1 MSKLF
6 DRIWDGLSSAPL
18 QTVAALIIF
27 LLALPLIR
35 AGFRDRPPS
44 QASPPSPPSTP
55 IEIESP
61 WFVQNFLQMQNDME
75 KMVEQLG
82 LVSSKVDGLARLL
95 KRRAGRKPTN
105 T

>member
-6 DRIWDGLSSAPL
+6 DRIWDGLTSAPL

-35 AGFRDRPPS
+35 AGFRDNKPP
-44 QASPPSPPSTP
+44 APPPAPAP

-61 WFVQNFLQMQNDME
+61 WFVQNFLQMQKD
-75 KMVEQLG
+75 VEAMSTQLRV
-82 LVSSKVDGLARLL
+82 LSSKVDGIAQLL
-95 KRRAGRKPTN
+95 KRRAGRKPPKAN
-105 T
+105 